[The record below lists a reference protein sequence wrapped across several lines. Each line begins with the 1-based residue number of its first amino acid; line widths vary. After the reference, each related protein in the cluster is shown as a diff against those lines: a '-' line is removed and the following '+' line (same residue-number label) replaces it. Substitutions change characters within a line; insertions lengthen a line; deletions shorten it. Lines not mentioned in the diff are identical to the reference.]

1 MYLAGGNFLHAAR
14 SEGVTISRLEDSYW
28 KSRYM
33 FSKRARG
40 LDLVPDGDEDSDLT
54 SALVQD
60 SFNSILEG
68 GYQAEYFTF
77 LETGIQINDS
87 LEFLLSG
94 FFLNA
99 LEENDSP
106 PDPESSAAI
115 KTTDPSE
122 TEGGFKL
129 AAVLSPLEWIKLIP
143 SVSQVEEDK
152 PAKNR
157 DHDGQKLGLETWMIL
172 PSSRVAV
179 FMAAHAKNQEDIFER
194 PLGVSP
200 DWQTMDVAVG
210 LHYHLSDSLR
220 FSLWG
225 TQAYTPDIKANE
237 EAGRRNSPVED
248 VSFQFN
254 IRF

>member
-1 MYLAGGNFLHAAR
+1 
-14 SEGVTISRLEDSYW
+14 
-28 KSRYM
+28 
-33 FSKRARG
+33 
-40 LDLVPDGDEDSDLT
+40 
-54 SALVQD
+54 
-60 SFNSILEG
+60 
-68 GYQAEYFTF
+68 
-77 LETGIQINDS
+77 
-87 LEFLLSG
+87 
-94 FFLNA
+94 
-99 LEENDSP
+99 
-106 PDPESSAAI
+106 
-115 KTTDPSE
+115 
-122 TEGGFKL
+122 
-129 AAVLSPLEWIKLIP
+129 
-143 SVSQVEEDK
+143 VEEDK

-210 LHYHLSDSLR
+210 LHYHLSDSLG